1 MTKDAMNDIAT
12 RMEHPKERKI
22 KVNEKLS
29 LSSAL
34 PSPITP
40 VHSDNS
46 STVRISLPQKGLTKE
61 IIEALKIIDSKSC
74 LPEGKVCHNG

>member
-1 MTKDAMNDIAT
+1 MVKRRKLRRVRYLSKMTKDAMNDIAT
-12 RMEHPKERKI
+12 SMENSKERKV

-46 STVRISLPQKGLTKE
+46 SLVRISLP
-61 IIEALKIIDSKSC
+61 
-74 LPEGKVCHNG
+74 

>member
-1 MTKDAMNDIAT
+1 MIKRRNLSRVRYLSKMTKDAMNDIAT
-12 RMEHPKERKI
+12 SMENSKERKL

-29 LSSAL
+29 RTAAL

-46 STVRISLPQKGLTKE
+46 SLVRISLP
-61 IIEALKIIDSKSC
+61 
-74 LPEGKVCHNG
+74 